1 VTTSLEGPT
10 PHPVGIA
17 VLTVSDTR
25 TVDTDTSG
33 DLLIERVQTAGH
45 TLVARQLCPDDPQ
58 TIRALVTNWCDDSGV
73 DVVLSTGGTGLTG
86 RDSTTEV
93 FEGLYVKKI
102 PGFGELF
109 RTLSY
114 AEIGSSTINS
124 RASGGLSSG
133 TLLFCLP
140 GSTGACRLAWDG
152 ILHEQLDVRTRP
164 CNLVQLMPRFEEV
177 SKQGH

>member
-1 VTTSLEGPT
+1 MTTSLEGPT
-10 PHPVGIA
+10 PQPVGVA

-25 TVDTDTSG
+25 TADTDTSG

-45 TLVARQLCPDDPQ
+45 TLVVRQQCPDDIQ
-58 TIRALVTNWCDDSGV
+58 TIRALVKGWCDDSRV

-86 RDSTTEV
+86 RDSTADV
-93 FEGLYVKKI
+93 FEGLYDKKI

-124 RASGGLSSG
+124 RASGGLASG

-140 GSTGACRLAWDG
+140 GSTGACRLAWDA

-164 CNLVQLMPRFEEV
+164 CNLVQLMPRFDE
-177 SKQGH
+177 